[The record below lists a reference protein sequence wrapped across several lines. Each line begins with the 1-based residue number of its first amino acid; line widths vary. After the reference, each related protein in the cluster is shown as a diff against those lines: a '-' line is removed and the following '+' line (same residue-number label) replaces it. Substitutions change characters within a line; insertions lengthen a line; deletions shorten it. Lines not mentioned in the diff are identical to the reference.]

1 MQSVKKHKTFSVLV
15 EFSRICKYCSGN
27 FFQNQRLVY
36 IVPIILD
43 GNYKEFVMITI
54 VKWIVTVLFASFT
67 WLFTVYAVEYFR
79 PYKRVEV
86 RIKR

>member
-1 MQSVKKHKTFSVLV
+1 
-15 EFSRICKYCSGN
+15 
-27 FFQNQRLVY
+27 
-36 IVPIILD
+36 
-43 GNYKEFVMITI
+43 MITI